1 MKIEKLLTTIN
12 EEITQNFFKEPKL
25 KRNTSF
31 EISTYCKWEIY
42 HEKFGILL
50 LNFDWKISKSSPKAN
65 SSEFHKLVEML
76 IKSTIAKY
84 NVDGFTQR
92 VNYQGMHLYYNISP
106 ITNDVT
112 KLFIIKNIANFD
124 FTDDYGVVIENVTV
138 HLDNMN
144 TQEAMDCLMK
154 INYEGEITLE
164 RTERI
169 SRGWFDGL
177 KRAYKLHDLS
187 PFFTDPIVSECDF
200 SFYPKNPNNES
211 LNN

>member
-1 MKIEKLLTTIN
+1 MKIEKLLKTIN
-12 EEITQNFFKEPKL
+12 EVITQNFFKEPKL

-31 EISTYCKWEIY
+31 EIITCCKWEIY
-42 HEKFGILL
+42 HEKFGLLL

-65 SSEFHKLVEML
+65 SSEFHKLVEAL
-76 IKSTIAKY
+76 IKSTIEKY
-84 NVDGFTQR
+84 NVDGFTTR
-92 VNYQGMHLYYNISP
+92 FNHHGGHFYSNISP
-106 ITNDVT
+106 LTNDVT
-112 KLFIIKNIANFD
+112 KLFIIKYIENFD
-124 FTDDYGVVIENVTV
+124 FNGDYGIVMEDVTV
-138 HLDNMN
+138 HLDNMS

-154 INYEGEITLE
+154 VNYEGEITLE

-187 PFFTDPIVSECDF
+187 PFFTDPIISECDF